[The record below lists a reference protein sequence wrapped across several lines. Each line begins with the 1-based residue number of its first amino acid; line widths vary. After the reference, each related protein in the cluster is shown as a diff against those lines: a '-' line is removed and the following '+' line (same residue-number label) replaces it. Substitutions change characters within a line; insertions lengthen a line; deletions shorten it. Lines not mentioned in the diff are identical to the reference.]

1 MIKMARMTKSFIKR
15 TMGMVGNKPR
25 IYNIDR
31 DTYLLGYAQVNQM
44 ATTSFSRIKVNKGF
58 LFCEASEVTEGELI
72 QDRADN
78 KKYFLMSA
86 KMEML
91 NGEAVYIDCALYYCD
106 ATATIERWTD
116 GARDTFGTVLDPT
129 PQVIIS
135 DIPIVTNPQTYDTL
149 EQQDRVIANDK
160 IRIFVQAKAGVKE
173 FDRVVA
179 SSGDTYKITR
189 IDKVSWP
196 GIWTCYVDVDV
207 R

>member
-15 TMGMVGNKPR
+15 TVGMVGDKPR
-25 IYNIDR
+25 IYNVDR
-31 DTYLLGYAQVNQM
+31 GTYLLGYAQVNQM

-116 GARDTFGTVLDPT
+116 GARDTFGRVVDPT
-129 PQVIIS
+129 PQVLFT
-135 DIPIVTNPQTYDTL
+135 DVPIVTNPQTYDTL
-149 EQQDRVIANDK
+149 EQQDRTIAHNK
-160 IRIFVQAKAGVKE
+160 VRVFVQAKLGVKE
-173 FDRVVA
+173 SDRIT
-179 SSGDTYKITR
+179 SSNGDTYKILS

-196 GIWTCYVDVDV
+196 GVWTCYVDVDD